1 MVHPE
6 NNSDLINGDKQGYI
20 PLEFLVDF
28 LEFLRRNQ
36 ETVEVITYDDLDWKD
51 DFNYQES
58 YPTEWENWNRQLR
71 TGARNPNKIYVILQH
86 DVDARPE
93 RTMAILNEEQRLGI
107 PSNVMLFH
115 RRINRRHFQKT
126 GELLYTEYD
135 LDMVALRRFQDK
147 GFVFCYHCN
156 AFERALF
163 NVDKAMEIFQED
175 VNALRWHLKIRYF
188 SPHGGPRS
196 AEGRTSNSLPVPESL
211 RRSIRWVANRRS
223 VRFTASFS
231 DGGPNSQKRDPSE
244 RDLRD
249 FVRSWKPG
257 NRYRVLTHP
266 QYYHSPCGVSPRLSE
281 AAWYSEVLKF
291 YNTKRPGSAWDEV
304 TLLKYGRKSNP
315 LLRAI
320 GRIVP

>member
-6 NNSDLINGDKQGYI
+6 NNSDLINGDKHGYM

-28 LEFLRRNQ
+28 LEFLHRNQ
-36 ETVEVITYDDLDWKD
+36 ETVEVITYDDLDLEGD
-51 DFNYQES
+51 SNYKES
-58 YPTEWENWNRQLR
+58 YPSEWENWNRQLR
-71 TGARNPNKIYVILQH
+71 TGVRNPKKIYVILQH

-135 LDMVALRRFQDK
+135 LDMRALRRFQDK

-163 NVDKAMEIFQED
+163 DVDKAMEIFEGD
-175 VNALRWHLKIRYF
+175 VNALRRHLDIRYF

-196 AEGRTSNSLPVPESL
+196 PEGKTSNSLPIPKSL
-211 RRSIRWVANRRS
+211 QKSIRWVANRMT
-223 VRFTASFS
+223 VRFNGFYS
-231 DGGPNSQKRDPSE
+231 DGGPNSPKRDPSE

-249 FVRSWKPG
+249 FVRSWRPG

-281 AAWYSEVLKF
+281 AVWYNEVLDF
-291 YNTKRPGSAWDEV
+291 YSMKRPGSVWDEV
-304 TLLKYGRKSNP
+304 TLLK
-315 LLRAI
+315 
-320 GRIVP
+320 